1 MSTPQPAVEKSLRRQ
16 LFVPALLLG
25 MFLTFTFEVFLS
37 NAMVNVA
44 TSLKVTVGTASQILT
59 ISSFV
64 GLIVGFVMGFLTVRF
79 KQKSLFLLAVAL
91 FGVGA
96 LGSFFAPDFASIL
109 FFSLFLGIG
118 GAMIGIVVFALIGDF
133 LPLEKKGMAVG
144 LVMGGVFIANLVMP
158 QVTSVIT
165 GAAGWRTVLLWFIFP
180 ISVVCLLFG
189 FFVLPSKPQL
199 KQAANKSQYFEA
211 FRQILSNKSALACQV
226 GTMLANF
233 SFLVPVYAVS
243 FYRIHFDE
251 SLSTGAIFYSIASAM
266 GILGVIIGGQLIN
279 RIGRK
284 PLAVGAS
291 VISGIF
297 AALIAFMPN
306 AWVSAAMWIV
316 SAAFASASIIGLN
329 NLALEQVPSFRGTMM
344 SLNASFRSIG
354 LIVGL
359 VLSGLFLNLYANN
372 FQIIYT
378 MFGAV
383 GVTSAVV
390 VFLFAKDPIK
400 PSSEVNVSQAYEE
413 IEKTNTL

>member
-44 TSLKVTVGTASQILT
+44 STLKVTVGTASQILT

-79 KQKSLFLLAVAL
+79 RHKSLFLFGVAL

-109 FFSLFLGIG
+109 FFSVFLGIG
-118 GAMIGIVVFALIGDF
+118 ATMIGIVVFALIGDF

-144 LVMGGVFIANLVMP
+144 LAMGGVFIANLVMP

-165 GAAGWRTVLLWFIFP
+165 GAEGWRAVLLWFILP
-180 ISVVCLLFG
+180 IAVASLLFG
-189 FFVLPSKPQL
+189 FFVLPSKPRL
-199 KQAANKSQYFEA
+199 KQASNKPQYLDA
-211 FRQILSNKSALACQV
+211 FKQILSSKSALACQV

-243 FYRIHFDE
+243 FYRLHFHE
-251 SLSTGAIFYSIASAM
+251 SLSTGAIFYSAASAM
-266 GILGVIIGGQLIN
+266 GIVGVIVGGRLIN

-284 PLAVGAS
+284 TLAVVAS

-297 AALIAFMPN
+297 AVLIAFMPN

-329 NLALEQVPSFRGTMM
+329 NLALEQVPGFRGTMM

-359 VLSGLFLNLYANN
+359 VLSGLLLNLYANN
-372 FQIIYT
+372 FRILYA
-378 MFGAV
+378 MFGIA

-390 VFLFAKDPIK
+390 VFLFAKDIVK
-400 PSSEVNVSQAYEE
+400 SQFRGNLGQAYS
-413 IEKTNTL
+413 